1 MASFMSKIALVA
13 PSPVPFREGGA
24 ERLWNGLT
32 AELRRQG
39 VSVELLKA
47 PIRERTLTQLLKGYA
62 AFAEWD
68 LSHFDQVVTGKYPA
82 WAIDHPNH
90 RVWMLHPLRGLYD
103 RYPAGLPD
111 RLPRPLDPDLQAAL
125 ELPGRLSNGAAAGP
139 IIDEATNLIGRAAE
153 RLGGKRKKIK
163 KQ

>member
-1 MASFMSKIALVA
+1 M
-13 PSPVPFREGGA
+13 
-24 ERLWNGLT
+24 
-32 AELRRQG
+32 
-39 VSVELLKA
+39 KA

-111 RLPRPLDPDLQAAL
+111 RLPDPWTRTCRR
-125 ELPGRLSNGAAAGP
+125 RLNCPDG
-139 IIDEATNLIGRAAE
+139 
-153 RLGGKRKKIK
+153 
-163 KQ
+163 